1 MKETDLHKYQ
11 LACVQHIIEHPFCGV
26 FVDMGL
32 GKTISTL
39 TAINYLMFD
48 YCEVNSVLVIAPKRV
63 AESVW
68 QEEAEKWEHTKH
80 LRFSKIIGTA
90 KQRIAAVMETK
101 ADIYIISRDNVAWLC
116 ALYGGGKLPF
126 DMVVVDE
133 LSSFKSYKS
142 ERFKALRGA
151 RPYLKRLVGLTG
163 TPAPNGLIDLW
174 PQIYLMD
181 RGERLEKTISRYR
194 ERYFRPGQTNG
205 HVVYSYDLMSD
216 SEYLIHKKIEDICIS
231 MKADDYLEMP
241 FRTDNYIKLRMPEAL
256 KKQYDDFEKNKVL
269 DLISAAETIEQED
282 ENGNSVFVEKPVE
295 VNVVNA
301 AALSNKLLQFANGA
315 IYDEERNV
323 FPIHDIKLEALK
335 EIIEDANGQSVLVA
349 WTYQFD
355 RDRIVEYL
363 KKYKPRELKN
373 NKDIE
378 DWNAGKI
385 QVMLA
390 HPASAGHGLNLQ
402 AGGSIIVWFGQTWS
416 LELYQQFNARLYR
429 QGQQNHVVI
438 NHLILQG
445 THDEDVI
452 RALKAKD
459 KKQNA
464 LMNSIKAKIDKYKN
478 ICNMGRNGKQTPV
491 FPEMVKFVNDNVG
504 KVVSSSEIL
513 LGKEPGRNSETA
525 YLYKFVKLGYVEPV
539 DDNSFVK
546 DKTASFKVIKEFPK
560 HYNSVMFMDELRVA
574 NGYIPDN
581 HKRKVY

>member
-1 MKETDLHKYQ
+1 MLTEKNLHGYQ
-11 LACVQHIIEHPFCGV
+11 RATVEFIITHPYCGV
-26 FVDMGL
+26 FLDLGL
-32 GKTISTL
+32 GKTVSTL

-48 YCEVNSVLVIAPKRV
+48 YLEIDSVLVIAPKRV

-68 QEEAEKWEHTKH
+68 QEEAEKWDHLKH
-80 LRFSKIIGTA
+80 LRFSKIIGTQ
-90 KQRIAAVMETK
+90 KQRIRAVVETK

-116 ALYGGGKLPF
+116 AMYGGSKLPF

-194 ERYFRPGQTNG
+194 EKYFRPGQTNG
-205 HVVYSYDLMSD
+205 HVVYSYNLMD
-216 SEYLIHKKIEDICIS
+216 NSEELIHKKIEDICIS

-241 FRTDNYIKLRMPEAL
+241 FRTDNYIKLRMPDDI

-269 DLISAAETIEQED
+269 DLFKSEQEYLD
-282 ENGNSVFVEKPVE
+282 KWADKPVE
-295 VNVVNA
+295 INAVNA

-315 IYDEERNV
+315 VYDENRKV

-355 RDRIVEYL
+355 RDRIIDYL
-363 KKYKPRELKN
+363 KAYKPRELKT

-378 DWNAGKI
+378 DWNASKI

-459 KKQNA
+459 RKQNA
-464 LMNSIKAKIDKYKN
+464 LMDSIKAKIDKYK
-478 ICNMGRNGKQTPV
+478 
-491 FPEMVKFVNDNVG
+491 KF
-504 KVVSSSEIL
+504 I
-513 LGKEPGRNSETA
+513 
-525 YLYKFVKLGYVEPV
+525 
-539 DDNSFVK
+539 
-546 DKTASFKVIKEFPK
+546 
-560 HYNSVMFMDELRVA
+560 
-574 NGYIPDN
+574 
-581 HKRKVY
+581 

>member
-1 MKETDLHKYQ
+1 MLTESNLHNYQ
-11 LACVQHIIEHPFCGV
+11 KACVEHIIAHPFCGV
-26 FVDMGL
+26 FLDMGL
-32 GKTISTL
+32 GKTVSTL
-39 TAINYLMFD
+39 TAINYLMND
-48 YCEVNSVLVIAPKRV
+48 YCEINSVLVIAPKRV

-68 QEEAEKWEHTKH
+68 QEEAEKWAHLQH
-80 LRFSKIIGTA
+80 LRFSKIIGTQ

-101 ADIYIISRDNVAWLC
+101 ADVYIISRDNVAWLC

-142 ERFKALRGA
+142 VRFKALRGA

-181 RGERLEKTISRYR
+181 RGDRLEKTISRYR
-194 ERYFRPGQTNG
+194 EKYFRPGQTNG
-205 HVVYSYDLMSD
+205 HVVYSYNLMSD
-216 SEYLIHKKIEDICIS
+216 SEQLIHKRIEDICIS

-241 FRTDNYIKLRMPEAL
+241 MRTDNYIKLRMPDDI

-269 DLISAAETIEQED
+269 DLFKPEQEYL
-282 ENGNSVFVEKPVE
+282 ENVDKWVDKPVE
-295 VNVVNA
+295 INAVNA

-315 IYDEERNV
+315 VYDENHKV

-335 EIIEDANGQSVLVA
+335 EIIEDANGQSVFVA
-349 WTYQFD
+349 WTFQFD
-355 RDRIVEYL
+355 RDRIMDYL
-363 KKYKPRELKN
+363 KKYKPRELKT

-402 AGGSIIVWFGQTWS
+402 AGGNIIVWFGQTWS

-429 QGQQNHVVI
+429 QGQQKGVI
-438 NHLILQG
+438 VHHLIIKG

-452 RALKAKD
+452 QAIKAKD

-464 LMNSIKAKIDKYKN
+464 LMDSIKAKINKYK
-478 ICNMGRNGKQTPV
+478 
-491 FPEMVKFVNDNVG
+491 KF
-504 KVVSSSEIL
+504 I
-513 LGKEPGRNSETA
+513 
-525 YLYKFVKLGYVEPV
+525 
-539 DDNSFVK
+539 
-546 DKTASFKVIKEFPK
+546 
-560 HYNSVMFMDELRVA
+560 
-574 NGYIPDN
+574 
-581 HKRKVY
+581 

>member
-1 MKETDLHKYQ
+1 MKETDLHGYQ
-11 LACVQHIIEHPFCGV
+11 RATVEFILTHPYCGV
-26 FVDMGL
+26 FLDLGL
-32 GKTISTL
+32 GKTVSTL
-39 TAINYLMFD
+39 TAVNYLMND
-48 YCEVNSVLVIAPKRV
+48 YCEINSVLVIAPKRV

-68 QEEAEKWEHTKH
+68 QEEAEKWDHLKH
-80 LRFSKIIGTA
+80 LHFSKIIGSA
-90 KQRIAAVMETK
+90 KQRISAVMDTK

-126 DMVVVDE
+126 DMVVIDE

-194 ERYFRPGQTNG
+194 EKYFRPGQTNG

-231 MKADDYLEMP
+231 MKANDYLEMP
-241 FRTDNYIKLRMPEAL
+241 ERTDNYIKLKMPEQI

-269 DLISAAETIEQED
+269 DLFKPEQEYLD
-282 ENGNSVFVEKPVE
+282 NTDKWVDKPVE
-295 VNVVNA
+295 INAVNA

-315 IYDEERNV
+315 VYGSDEAV
-323 FPIHDIKLEALK
+323 KKVYPVHDIKLEALK

-459 KKQNA
+459 KKQNT
-464 LMNSIKAKIDKYKN
+464 LMNSIKAKIDKYKKY
-478 ICNMGRNGKQTPV
+478 M
-491 FPEMVKFVNDNVG
+491 
-504 KVVSSSEIL
+504 
-513 LGKEPGRNSETA
+513 
-525 YLYKFVKLGYVEPV
+525 
-539 DDNSFVK
+539 
-546 DKTASFKVIKEFPK
+546 
-560 HYNSVMFMDELRVA
+560 
-574 NGYIPDN
+574 
-581 HKRKVY
+581 

>member
-1 MKETDLHKYQ
+1 
-11 LACVQHIIEHPFCGV
+11 
-26 FVDMGL
+26 
-32 GKTISTL
+32 
-39 TAINYLMFD
+39 MFD

-90 KQRIAAVMETK
+90 KQRVTAVMETK
-101 ADIYIISRDNVAWLC
+101 ADIYIISRDNIAWLC

-126 DMVVVDE
+126 DMVIIDE

-181 RGERLEKTISRYR
+181 RGIRLEKTISRYR
-194 ERYFRPGQTNG
+194 EKYFRPGQTNG
-205 HVVYSYDLMSD
+205 HVVYSYDLMND

-241 FRTDNYIKLRMPEAL
+241 LRTDNYIKLRMPEDI
-256 KKQYDDFEKNKVL
+256 KKQYSDFEKNKVL
-269 DLISAAETIEQED
+269 ELLKSEQSD
-282 ENGNSVFVEKPVE
+282 DAVEI
-295 VNVVNA
+295 NVVNA

-315 IYDEERNV
+315 VYDEERNV
-323 FPIHDIKLEALK
+323 FPVHDIKLEALK
-335 EIIEDANGQSVLVA
+335 EIVEDANGQSVLIA

-355 RDRIVEYL
+355 KDRIVEYL

-402 AGGSIIVWFGQTWS
+402 AGGSIIVWYGQTWS
-416 LELYQQFNARLYR
+416 LELYQQFNGRLYR

-452 RALKAKD
+452 KALKAKD

-464 LMNSIKAKIDKYKN
+464 LMNSIKAKIDKYK
-478 ICNMGRNGKQTPV
+478 
-491 FPEMVKFVNDNVG
+491 KF
-504 KVVSSSEIL
+504 
-513 LGKEPGRNSETA
+513 
-525 YLYKFVKLGYVEPV
+525 
-539 DDNSFVK
+539 
-546 DKTASFKVIKEFPK
+546 
-560 HYNSVMFMDELRVA
+560 M
-574 NGYIPDN
+574 
-581 HKRKVY
+581 